1 MQELRAAIERLEAE
15 GAAFLDLKELASLV
29 DRLQGLLCQAV
40 YEGKKRGDNLI
51 EGKTPCGWVKAT
63 CRLSAPAAAERLRVG
78 EQLEAMPRVA
88 EAMRSGEIGYQS
100 TAVICGFRDKLR
112 QDLRENINEEWWVEQ
127 AKESAIENL
136 RWPGERARYVVDAAS
151 IAHQLEEDAQ

>member
-1 MQELRAAIERLEAE
+1 MQDLRAAIERLEAE

-29 DRLQGLLCQAV
+29 DRLQGLLCQAL

-63 CRLSAPAAAERLRVG
+63 CRLSASAASERLRVG

-88 EAMRSGEIGYQS
+88 EAMRGGEIGYQS
-100 TAVICGFRDKLR
+100 TARICGFRDKLR
-112 QDLRENINEEWWVEQ
+112 QDLRGNINQEWWGGDRQ
-127 AKESAIENL
+127 RS
-136 RWPGERARYVVDAAS
+136 S
-151 IAHQLEEDAQ
+151 IANPCWWEVHT